1 MTNKQKSKLSF
12 DIEMDENLVPEKII
26 WIAENQQESE
36 CKAMMTSL
44 WDERESNT
52 LRIDLW
58 TKDMMIEEM
67 RHFFVQSLMTM
78 ADTFQKATNDN
89 ESAEEL
95 RKFSQKF
102 GVRLGVIKEV

>member
-1 MTNKQKSKLSF
+1 MTNKQTSKLSF
-12 DIEMDENLVPEKII
+12 DIEMDENMVPEKIT

-36 CKAMMTSL
+36 CKAIMTSL
-44 WDERESNT
+44 WDERENNT

-102 GVRLGVIKEV
+102 GIRLGVIKEE

>member
-12 DIEMDENLVPEKII
+12 DIEMDENMVPEKIT
-26 WIAENQQESE
+26 WNAENQQESE
-36 CKAMMTSL
+36 CKAIMTSL

-102 GVRLGVIKEV
+102 GIRLGVIKEE